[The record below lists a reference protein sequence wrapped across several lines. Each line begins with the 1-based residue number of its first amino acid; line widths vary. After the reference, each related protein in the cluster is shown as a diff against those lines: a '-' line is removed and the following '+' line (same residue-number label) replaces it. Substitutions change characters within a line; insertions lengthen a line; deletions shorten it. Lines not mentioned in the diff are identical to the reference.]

1 MVAAWRVRWHSNK
14 LQNRRLQVF
23 FVIVVVRWR
32 AAIAATSLL
41 LASLPAAAL
50 EPAWLD
56 EMPSTER
63 VLADT
68 VGEDPLDTKA
78 LQAAAFAHLRKAIE
92 DLGDR
97 RRVTGY
103 LPDEKRL
110 METYGGQ
117 YFQIQEEAKALT
129 GPPDGTS
136 DSPWARWLA
145 QQGRYERD
153 HAVRAEILTRY
164 LSPDTRARL
173 NVTIAESDARV
184 RQSKREMMRGLGHEV
199 SFWDEMEPQ
208 EQQQALGFAT
218 VMLALFGLLMI
229 RELRTFGLVP
239 ADPMTLRAGFG
250 RYALHVAT
258 GIVEN
263 YSKWVDTTKTTTV
276 TRHESGQTSTSVSYR
291 SVTHEAFTLRW
302 NGGEH
307 SVHVLDADLDVT
319 DGSLVTAVWGVRR
332 RKDSGDYFIF
342 FDRSTNR
349 RLPIIRALQ
358 SALAPTRWLMLPTL
372 LAAMVVSA
380 ATPLWLGLLPRTNPT
395 LRAFLGL
402 FAGWVLML
410 LVLGLVARYRAKRF
424 ARRDGPRLLAA
435 IEARETR

>member
-1 MVAAWRVRWHSNK
+1 MSSCFRRLPHAVAA
-14 LQNRRLQVF
+14 LL
-23 FVIVVVRWR
+23 
-32 AAIAATSLL
+32 LL
-41 LASLPAAAL
+41 LASFTAGAL

-56 EMPSTER
+56 EMPSIER
-63 VLADT
+63 VLRDT
-68 VGEDPLDTKA
+68 VGGDPLDTKA
-78 LQAAAFAHLRKAIE
+78 LQAAAFSHLRKAIE

-97 RRVTGY
+97 RRVSGY

-110 METYGGQ
+110 IEAYGGR
-117 YFQIQEEAKALT
+117 YFQLQEEAKALT

-145 QQGRYERD
+145 QEGRYERD
-153 HAVRAEILTRY
+153 QAVRAEILTRY
-164 LSPDTRARL
+164 LSAETRTRL
-173 NVTIAESDARV
+173 NVTNAATDARV
-184 RQSKREMMRGLGHEV
+184 RESRREIMRGLGHEV

-218 VMLALFGLLMI
+218 VMLALFGVLMI
-229 RELRTFGLVP
+229 REMRTFGLRRS
-239 ADPMTLRAGFG
+239 DPMTLQTGFR
-250 RYALHVAT
+250 RYALRIAT

-263 YSKWVDTTKTTTV
+263 YAKWVDTTKTTTV
-276 TRHESGQTSTSVSYR
+276 TRHETGQTSTSVSYR
-291 SVTHEAFTLRW
+291 SVTHEVFTLRW

-307 SVHVLDADLDVT
+307 AVHVLNAHLDVAN
-319 DGSLVTAVWGVRR
+319 GSLVTAVWGVRP

-342 FDRSTNR
+342 FDRSTGR
-349 RLPIIRALQ
+349 RLPIIGALQ
-358 SALAPTRWLMLPTL
+358 AAMMPTRWLMLPTL

-410 LVLGLVARYRAKRF
+410 LILGLVARFRAKRF
-424 ARRDGPRLLAA
+424 ARRDGPRLLAV
-435 IEARETR
+435 IDARDTR